1 MSPSP
6 SLVIA
11 WTDLRRVAR
20 DRHNVFWIFVAPLI
34 FVSFFGMM
42 LQPGPPTVTKVSI
55 VNEDPAGQ
63 VAARLASMVSGDRV
77 SASVVAKSPQRGFF
91 VVVPAG
97 TAQALAA
104 GTPVTLVLHA
114 GPEATDAER
123 RVQFRV
129 QKALME
135 LTLGDTPADAGA
147 EPVLRLV
154 EASLDT
160 RPVAMTIGFQRA
172 VPSYLVM
179 FVFLNLLVSG
189 ARLAEERTTG
199 KFRRLVLAPIG
210 FTQIVLGK
218 LLALFIVGWVQMAY
232 LLVVGVVVFRIS
244 WGGNAP
250 LLFAFLSVFALSV
263 AALGV
268 LLSTV
273 FDDPDKCATLGVWAT
288 IIMAPLGGLWWPL
301 EIVGPTLRKLAYVVP
316 TGWAMEGVNSL
327 LAFGASALDLAPF
340 AGAMAGLFAVSL
352 VLATR
357 RLRRQLVA

>member
-1 MSPSP
+1 MTLTPAV
-6 SLVIA
+6 LIA

-34 FVSFFGMM
+34 FVSFFGIM
-42 LQPGPPTVTKVSI
+42 LEPGPPTVTKVSI
-55 VNEDPAGQ
+55 VNEDSAGQ
-63 VAARLASMVSGDRV
+63 VAAQLASMVSGDRV
-77 SASVVAKSPQRGFF
+77 SAGVVAKAPQQGLF

-97 TAQALAA
+97 TARAIASNTA
-104 GTPVTLVLHA
+104 VTLVLHA

-123 RVQFRV
+123 RVQFRL

-135 LTLGDTPADAGA
+135 LTLGGTPATSGA
-147 EPVLRLV
+147 EPALRLV

-160 RPVAMTIGFQRA
+160 RPVGVTRGFQRA

-189 ARLAEERTTG
+189 ARLAEERASG
-199 KFRRLVLAPIG
+199 KFRRLVLSPIG

-218 LLALFIVGWVQMAY
+218 LLALFVVGWVQMGY
-232 LLVVGVVVFRIS
+232 LLAVGVVVFRIS

-250 LLFAFLSVFALSV
+250 LLFAFLSLFALAV

-273 FDDPDKCATLGVWAT
+273 FDDPDKCANLGVWTT
-288 IIMAPLGGLWWPL
+288 IVMAPLGGLWWPL
-301 EIVGPTLRKLAYVVP
+301 EIVGPTLRKVAYVVP
-316 TGWAMEGVNSL
+316 TGWAMEGVNAL
-327 LAFGASALDLAPF
+327 LAFGASARDLAPF
-340 AGAMAGLFAVSL
+340 AGAMAGLFVVSF